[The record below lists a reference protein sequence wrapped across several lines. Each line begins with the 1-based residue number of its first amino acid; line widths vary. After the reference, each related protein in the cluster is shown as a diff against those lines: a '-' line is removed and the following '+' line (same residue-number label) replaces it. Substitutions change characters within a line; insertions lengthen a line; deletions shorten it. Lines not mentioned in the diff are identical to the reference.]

1 MVKHELPKNIF
12 MDRIIEKKKWT
23 KIRLLTIGAI
33 SIFAIFLVYLLFIRD
48 KSSRLYVNQNQLTIS
63 TVKKA
68 KFQEFIPIDG
78 VVFPKNT
85 FYIDAIQ
92 GGVVEA
98 LYAEDG
104 DLLKKGDTLLKL
116 LNTAMELSYMEQETR
131 MLAEIN
137 NLQNTKLSL
146 EQNKYIRQK
155 EIVQL
160 EYEIEGAE
168 IDFNR
173 KVKLHSDSV
182 IAEKEFEDAERQF
195 RFNLKQMQISL
206 QLQRLDSISRE
217 TQKRD
222 IEKSLDR
229 MQENL
234 ILLRKNVDNA
244 YVKAPA
250 DGKLSSFNLEIGQT
264 KSTGEQLGL
273 IDVIGGFRLEA
284 NIDERYVSR
293 VFIGQKAELNY
304 TGTTY
309 QLFVNKIY
317 TDVTNGSFKV
327 DLHFV
332 EGIEPSGIKRGQTVQ
347 VRLTFSSADDA
358 IVIKRGGFFQETGG
372 NWIYVVD
379 PSGEFA
385 YKRPIRINRQNTTHY
400 EIMEG
405 LQPGEKVVVSSYDSF
420 GDKEK
425 LIFK

>member
-1 MVKHELPKNIF
+1 LDKPNLPKNIF

-23 KIRLLTIGAI
+23 KTRIITISAI
-33 SIFAIFLVYLLFIRD
+33 SVFAIFLIYLLFLRD
-48 KSSRLYVNQNQLTIS
+48 KSSRLYVNKNQLTIS
-63 TVKKA
+63 TVKLT

-85 FYIDAIQ
+85 YYIDAIQ

-98 LYAEDG
+98 LDAEDG
-104 DLLKKGDTLLKL
+104 DIVKKGDTLLKL

-137 NLQNTKLSL
+137 NLQNTRLSL
-146 EQNKYIRQK
+146 EQNKFLRQK

-160 EYEIEGAE
+160 EYQIEGAE

-173 KVKLHSDSV
+173 KVKLHNDSV
-182 IAEKEFEDAERQF
+182 ISDKEFEDAERQF
-195 RFNLKQMQISL
+195 RFNVKQLEISL
-206 QLQRLDSISRE
+206 ELQRLDSISRE
-217 TQKRD
+217 AQKRD

-229 MQENL
+229 MEENL
-234 ILLRKNVDNA
+234 TLLRKNVDNA
-244 YVKAPA
+244 YVRAPA
-250 DGKLSSFNLEIGQT
+250 DGKLSSFDLEIGQT

-273 IDVIGGFRLEA
+273 LDVIGGFRLEA

-304 TGTTY
+304 TGNTY

-327 DLHFV
+327 DLHF
-332 EGIEPSGIKRGQTVQ
+332 EDGIEPEGLKRGQTVQ
-347 VRLTFSSADDA
+347 VRLTFSSAEDA
-358 IVIKRGGFFQETGG
+358 LVIKRGGFFQETGG

-379 PSGEFA
+379 PSEEYA

>member
-1 MVKHELPKNIF
+1 

-23 KIRLLTIGAI
+23 SKRIITISAI
-33 SIFAIFLVYLLFIRD
+33 SVFALFLVYLLFVRD
-48 KSSRLYVNQNQLTIS
+48 KSSRLYVNKKQVTIS
-63 TVKKA
+63 TVKQT

-98 LYAEDG
+98 LFAEDG

-137 NLQNTKLSL
+137 NLQNTRLSL
-146 EQNKYIRQK
+146 EQNKYLRQK

-160 EYEIEGAE
+160 EYEIDMTER
-168 IDFNR
+168 DFER
-173 KVKLHSDSV
+173 KVQLHNDSV
-182 IAEKEFEDAERQF
+182 IADKEFEDADREF
-195 RFNLKQMQISL
+195 KYTVKQLEISL
-206 QLQRLDSISRE
+206 ELQRLDSLSRE

-222 IEKSLDR
+222 IETSLNR

-234 ILLRKNVDNA
+234 KLLRKNIDNA
-244 YVKAPA
+244 YVRAPA

-264 KSTGEQLGL
+264 KSTGEHLGL
-273 IDVIGGFRLEA
+273 IDVIGGYRLEA

-293 VFIGQKAELNY
+293 VFIGQGAELDY
-304 TGTTY
+304 DGKLY
-309 QLFVNKIY
+309 KLFVNKIY

-327 DLHFV
+327 DLHF
-332 EGIEPSGIKRGQTVQ
+332 ENDESPRGIKRGQTVQ
-347 VRLTFSSADDA
+347 IRLTFSSAEDA

-379 PSGEFA
+379 ESGEFA
-385 YKRPIRINRQNTTHY
+385 YKRQIRINRQNTIHY

-420 GDKEK
+420 GNKEK